1 MAEKKD
7 YLSQLAEEIEGKKPE
22 SFKEEK
28 LEKIERPAI
37 KLNPKMVTAALAGL
51 VVVFALVWFVFLRA
65 KIEMPDFV
73 GQTKADVTAWVRQQG
88 IASSGIIMKEEY
100 DFDADEGVI
109 LSQSVEAGKK
119 VKEDVK
125 LTFVVSLGA
134 DPDELVDFPEDV
146 LSMTR
151 DDLEAWEEENKLQK
165 VKLNQTYS
173 DTVEEGYVIS
183 YDLKG
188 VDAEDFT
195 RSTNVTFNISRGPQP
210 ARTVSVQNFLDKSQY
225 EVESWAKSN
234 GILIEVYESY
244 SEDKE
249 AGIVLSQ
256 SVSSGRTMKE
266 GETLIITVSMGK
278 AVTIP
283 DFAVMTKE
291 QFEEWNQENPGLVKI
306 KEKYSDQQTY
316 ILSQSKRAGA
326 QLGKDDDKI
335 EVVINLGLPVLP
347 SGLGVGSS
355 YQALVDWCNNER
367 SKGSD
372 MFTAQW
378 SSNESTY
385 SYNYREGT
393 VISMQCFS
401 HSTGEVAACSGRL
414 PLDARFD
421 VVISKGLV
429 VDLNDSNLSDSTA
442 VLADFMTGLG
452 FRYTIETSAET
463 ASLYDKANPDTPLV
477 SGDKIYEDH
486 EYIIK

>member
-1 MAEKKD
+1 MSDKKD
-7 YLSQLAEEIEGKKPE
+7 YLSQLAAEIDGKKPE

-28 LEKIERPAI
+28 LERVERPKI
-37 KLNPKMVTAALAGL
+37 TLNPKMLGVAAVIL
-51 VVVFALVWFVFLRA
+51 VVLIGLIWFIFLRA

-73 GQTKADVTAWVRQQG
+73 GQTSADVTAWVRQQG

-100 DFDADEGVI
+100 NFNAEEGVV

-125 LTFVVSLGA
+125 LTFVVSKGA

-151 DDLEAWEEENKLQK
+151 DDVEEWIDENKLEK
-165 VKLNQTYS
+165 VRINQMYS

-183 YDLKG
+183 FDLKG
-188 VDAEDFT
+188 IAVEDFT
-195 RSTNVTFNISRGPQP
+195 RSTNVTFNVSRGPQP
-210 ARTVSVQNFLDKSQY
+210 AKTVTVQDFLDKSQY
-225 EVESWAKSN
+225 EAESWAKSN

-278 AVTIP
+278 AVTLP
-283 DFAVMTKE
+283 DFTMMSEE
-291 QFEEWNQENPGLVKI
+291 QFNEWNQENPGLLKI
-306 KEKYSDQQTY
+306 KEKYSDKSTY
-316 ILSQSKRAGA
+316 LLSQSRRAGT
-326 QLGKDDDKI
+326 QLGKEDDKV
-335 EVVINLGLPVLP
+335 EVVVNLGLPVLP
-347 SGLGVGSS
+347 ANLGVGAS
-355 YQALVDWCNNER
+355 YQSLVDWCNNER
-367 SKGSD
+367 SKGTD
-372 MFTAQW
+372 MFAGQW
-378 SSNESTY
+378 GSDQSTY
-385 SYNYREGT
+385 SYTYPQGT
-393 VISMQCFS
+393 IISMQCS
-401 HSTGEVAACSGRL
+401 SYSTNEVYACSGRL

-421 VVISKGLV
+421 VVVSKGLV
-429 VDLNDSNLSDSTA
+429 VDLNETNLSDSTA
-442 VLADFMTGLG
+442 ALADFMTGLG
-452 FRYTIETSAET
+452 FRYTIETTAEH
-463 ASLYDKANPDTPLV
+463 AGLYDASNPGVQLT